1 MLIEPAGNS
10 ILESPHGRHACTP
23 IVPNVNS
30 MQRMTD
36 AIPPGDPR
44 SPNGLRTSSN
54 LAKEIR
60 GRTLVQESTGQRRTP
75 KGRAGF
81 RDMMRDVGISCD
93 NGRYRQSPARPAQ
106 VKGSAVSLGH
116 RIPVVIPA
124 LAVFYGPVA
133 VDAEKDRR
141 R

>member
-1 MLIEPAGNS
+1 MHTPAGTYGKEMLIEPAGNS

-93 NGRYRQSPARPAQ
+93 KGRYHSQNTMAVA
-106 VKGSAVSLGH
+106 SAPSL
-116 RIPVVIPA
+116 
-124 LAVFYGPVA
+124 
-133 VDAEKDRR
+133 
-141 R
+141 

>member
-1 MLIEPAGNS
+1 MHTPAGTYGKDMLIEPAGNS

-93 NGRYRQSPARPAQ
+93 KGRY
-106 VKGSAVSLGH
+106 H
-116 RIPVVIPA
+116 
-124 LAVFYGPVA
+124 
-133 VDAEKDRR
+133 
-141 R
+141 

>member
-1 MLIEPAGNS
+1 MLMNPDEPSEAEREVGIFTAVADKSCRRVSCQMHTPAGTYGKDMLIESVGNS

-36 AIPPGDPR
+36 AFPPGDPR
-44 SPNGLRTSSN
+44 SPNGLRTSST

-60 GRTLVQESTGQRRTP
+60 GRTLVQQSTGQRRTS

-81 RDMMRDVGISCD
+81 WDMMRDVEIS
-93 NGRYRQSPARPAQ
+93 
-106 VKGSAVSLGH
+106 
-116 RIPVVIPA
+116 
-124 LAVFYGPVA
+124 
-133 VDAEKDRR
+133 
-141 R
+141 